1 MMLLTAIVNIVAIA
15 FLLHRISVHVPTLLR
30 TWYWLGAAI
39 HLIGGIFVGALYHY
53 YYGEGDT
60 LHYFADGKILAA
72 LARDDFSSYLKFL
85 WSNEAFDQVQSITYL
100 HEPRALL
107 LSKIVSVINLITYDN
122 YWITSLYFS
131 LGSFLGVFTL
141 VRSLI
146 HCYPEHTP
154 SIFFSFLLLPS
165 SVLWSCGIIKE
176 SLAMAGLNYLVAAFV
191 LIYNRIS
198 LRWFE
203 WLLILV
209 SSLLLYN
216 IKYYYAAVLFPILA
230 TTLFHQRVLQLLFHP
245 KSFGLLLLTWSIPL
259 LLTSALVTFLHPN
272 FHPERFLSVIY
283 SNYTHFITYSNPED
297 AILFPS
303 LNQHWYGVVANAP
316 WALVSGLFRPFL
328 WEAGTL
334 FQLAAALEN
343 ALLLVLTISVFP
355 IWGKLRIGE
364 EQWLLIISTIAYC
377 LLLCIFLTLS
387 TPNFG
392 TLIRYRVG
400 FISFFTFLITI
411 NNPLF
416 NFFVKSLQS
425 LVKQLVAKKA

>member
-1 MMLLTAIVNIVAIA
+1 
-15 FLLHRISVHVPTLLR
+15 
-30 TWYWLGAAI
+30 
-39 HLIGGIFVGALYHY
+39 
-53 YYGEGDT
+53 
-60 LHYFADGKILAA
+60 
-72 LARDDFSSYLKFL
+72 
-85 WSNEAFDQVQSITYL
+85 
-100 HEPRALL
+100 
-107 LSKIVSVINLITYDN
+107 
-122 YWITSLYFS
+122 
-131 LGSFLGVFTL
+131 
-141 VRSLI
+141 
-146 HCYPEHTP
+146 
-154 SIFFSFLLLPS
+154 
-165 SVLWSCGIIKE
+165 
-176 SLAMAGLNYLVAAFV
+176 
-191 LIYNRIS
+191 
-198 LRWFE
+198 
-203 WLLILV
+203 
-209 SSLLLYN
+209 
-216 IKYYYAAVLFPILA
+216 
-230 TTLFHQRVLQLLFHP
+230 
-245 KSFGLLLLTWSIPL
+245 

-283 SNYTHFITYSNPED
+283 SNYTDFITYSDPED

-303 LNQHWYGVVANAP
+303 LSQHWYGVVVNAP

-355 IWGKLRIGE
+355 VWGKLRIGK
-364 EQWLLIISTIAYC
+364 EQRLLIISTIAYC